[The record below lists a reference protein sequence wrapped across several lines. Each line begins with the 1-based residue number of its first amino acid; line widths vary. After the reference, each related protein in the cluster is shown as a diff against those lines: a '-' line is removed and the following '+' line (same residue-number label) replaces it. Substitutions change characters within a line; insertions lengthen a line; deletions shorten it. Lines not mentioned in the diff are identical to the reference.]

1 LEHEDLRESGP
12 GGASCQTAPVNI
24 GVLGATGPAG
34 RGIAA
39 RLASVGHAVTVGSR
53 EQSRSE
59 AVVAELR
66 DEWGPRVDTLD
77 AGTNEDAA
85 KADDLVVIATIWDA
99 AVDTAATH
107 ADALAGKPVI
117 AMANGLEKV
126 GREFRPVL
134 PAAGSVSQAI
144 QHAAPAARVVAGF
157 HLVPA
162 SALADLDR
170 PLESDIILCADDDDA
185 RRVVLELVTGI
196 PELRA
201 FDGGSLVNAVGLE
214 AFAAVLLTV
223 NLRHKGKGALRLLG
237 VEGYR
242 P

>member
-1 LEHEDLRESGP
+1 
-12 GGASCQTAPVNI
+12 VNI

-34 RGIAA
+34 RGLAA
-39 RLASVGHAVTVGSR
+39 RLASVGHTVVAGSR

-59 AVVAELR
+59 AVVSELR

-85 KADDLVVIATIWDA
+85 DAADLVVVATTWEA
-99 AVDTAATH
+99 AVETTAAH

-134 PAAGSVSQAI
+134 PEAGSVSRAI
-144 QHAAPAARVVAGF
+144 QAAAPEARVIAAF

-162 SALADLDR
+162 SALGDLDR
-170 PLESDIILCADDDDA
+170 NLESDVIVCADDDEA
-185 RRVVLELVTGI
+185 RRLVLDLVVGI

-201 FDGGSLVNAVGLE
+201 FDGGSLANAVGIE
-214 AFAAVLLTV
+214 AFAALLLTV
-223 NLRHKGKGALRLLG
+223 NLRHKGKGTLRLLG
-237 VEGYR
+237 LEGYR